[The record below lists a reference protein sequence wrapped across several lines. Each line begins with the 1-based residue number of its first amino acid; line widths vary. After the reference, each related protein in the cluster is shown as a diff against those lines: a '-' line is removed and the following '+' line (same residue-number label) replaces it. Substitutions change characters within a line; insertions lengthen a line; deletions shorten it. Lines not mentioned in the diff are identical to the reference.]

1 MLVTPAASHISSQS
15 HQRSITITSTL
26 ILNILLSCIFH
37 LSPDRFIKHQDDK
50 VPGLSEAGKTKRRHR
65 NLVTMKFNLLS
76 FVLEAASVILVAISR
91 TFFIRLL
98 YLLVNYCGTPLVQTT
113 LVQTTSRIEQ
123 YLVCRCTTWV
133 LRTTGGRLGNTSRS
147 NLGSAGDQE
156 ESHQH
161 QHPHHLEL
169 LTFVLFLSK

>member
-37 LSPDRFIKHQDDK
+37 LSPVRFIKHQDDK

-65 NLVTMKFNLLS
+65 NFVTMKFNLLS
-76 FVLEAASVILVAISR
+76 FLLEAASVILVALSK

-98 YLLVNYCGTPLVQTT
+98 YLLVNYCGTPLV
-113 LVQTTSRIEQ
+113 
-123 YLVCRCTTWV
+123 
-133 LRTTGGRLGNTSRS
+133 
-147 NLGSAGDQE
+147 
-156 ESHQH
+156 
-161 QHPHHLEL
+161 
-169 LTFVLFLSK
+169 